1 MESKRRQMTSTKEAW
16 EGIDG
21 VDDMMVVMLMI
32 MNLEGRQRDLSLL
45 KDGDQIEPNEG
56 EAGAG
61 VHQEKRSGDH
71 HWLEEPLCQ
80 KKSRSQPDVWDEDL
94 SGFLLFLHLN
104 YTRQLASV

>member
-1 MESKRRQMTSTKEAW
+1 MIMNLEILVTLM
-16 EGIDG
+16 IMNL
-21 VDDMMVVMLMI
+21 VILVMLMI

-45 KDGDQIEPNEG
+45 KDGDQIEPDEG

-80 KKSRSQPDVWDEDL
+80 KKSRSQPD
-94 SGFLLFLHLN
+94 
-104 YTRQLASV
+104 R